1 MKKHGFILLLT
12 ALLLICACVPTP
24 EKEIVVQKDF
34 DHMIEKAKETPVS
47 DTVVLEDGTQ
57 GSGVPTA
64 SPQNTDAPR
73 YAHITESFTGRTD
86 AFRVE
91 IDADVI
97 VPDGPLPIVRVKPDE
112 FNAEKAQP
120 YFDALCSGEDY
131 YPREELETKENLE
144 RQIAE
149 MQAEVDAGLPSMDR
163 DGLSEKDVQKEI
175 KNWKSQIKE
184 LQERWKVAKD
194 KPENPMRVLAD
205 YDWSKVPS
213 YYPLGVWTTD
223 EQAQFTFRLDGE
235 QEQNGH
241 KIRFVQSSVLFED
254 ARKEPKT
261 KARHQFEYY
270 RDVTGQTTIPTGTK
284 LTKTPLEAQTEAEQ
298 LIQRI
303 GAKDMAV
310 DRVYLMRECVL
321 NEGNEGY
328 CINYLLPEDYEYQY
342 LYEVRFCRTVNG
354 IPVVKPTFF
363 ASSSNNSENGA
374 YAPSWEY
381 EELYVRVSSDGVCE
395 LYHLA
400 PIETVTT
407 LVEDAKLLPFSDIL
421 DIAKKMLPILHEDQI
436 GSGNRVEFRIDRIT
450 LSLQRIAEQD
460 NLEYGLLVPTWNFWG
475 VDLRIGEDGV
485 PHTYLCGVFSA
496 GTCGYLPLLSINAI
510 DGTIIDATKGY

>member
-1 MKKHGFILLLT
+1 MKKHFYIILL
-12 ALLLICACVPTP
+12 ASLLLFVACQPTP
-24 EKEIVVQKDF
+24 EKEIVIRKDF
-34 DHMIEKAKETPVS
+34 DQMIEKAKETPAS
-47 DTVVLEDGTQ
+47 DTVVLESDTPGPDA
-57 GSGVPTA
+57 PTA
-64 SPQNTDAPR
+64 SPQNTDALR

-91 IDADVI
+91 IEADVI
-97 VPDGPLPIVRVKPDE
+97 VPDGPLPVVRVKPDE
-112 FNAEKAQP
+112 FNAVKAQP

-163 DGLSEKDVQKEI
+163 DGLSEKDVQREI
-175 KNWKSQIKE
+175 KHWKSQIKE
-184 LQERWKVAKD
+184 LQERWMVAKD
-194 KPENPMRVLAD
+194 KPENPIRVLAD
-205 YDWSKVPS
+205 YDWSKVPY

-235 QEQNGH
+235 QEENGH

-270 RDVTGQTTIPTGTK
+270 RDVTGQETIPTGTK

-381 EELYVRVSSDGVCE
+381 EELYVRVSGDGVCE

-407 LVEDAKLLPFSDIL
+407 VVEDATLLPFSDIL
-421 DIAKKMLPILHEDQI
+421 DIAKKMLPILHEEEVHDHDQL
-436 GSGNRVEFRIDRIT
+436 VYRIDRIT
-450 LSLQRIAEQD
+450 LSLQRVAEKD

-475 VDLRIGEDGV
+475 VDLRTGEDGV

-510 DGTIIDATKGY
+510 DGSIIDPQKGY

>member
-1 MKKHGFILLLT
+1 MKKHVIVILLA
-12 ALLLICACVPTP
+12 ALLLCACVPTP

-34 DHMIEKAKETPVS
+34 DQMIEKAKETPVS

-57 GSGVPTA
+57 ESGVPAAT
-64 SPQNTDAPR
+64 PQYTDAPR

-175 KNWKSQIKE
+175 KHWKSQIKE

-223 EQAQFTFRLDGE
+223 EQAQFTFRLDGQ
-235 QEQNGH
+235 QEENGH
-241 KIRFVQSSVLFED
+241 KIRFVQSSVLFHD
-254 ARKEPKT
+254 ARKKPKT
-261 KARHQFEYY
+261 KAPSYEYY

-298 LIQRI
+298 LIQTI

>member
-57 GSGVPTA
+57 ESGVPAAT
-64 SPQNTDAPR
+64 PQNTDAPR

-175 KNWKSQIKE
+175 KHWKSQIKE

-235 QEQNGH
+235 QEENGH

-254 ARKEPKT
+254 ARKKPKT
-261 KARHQFEYY
+261 KAPLYEYY

-298 LIQRI
+298 LIQTI

>member
-1 MKKHGFILLLT
+1 MKKHICIILL
-12 ALLLICACVPTP
+12 ASLLLLCACQPTP

-57 GSGVPTA
+57 ESGVPAAT
-64 SPQNTDAPR
+64 PQNTDVPR
-73 YAHITESFTGRTD
+73 YVHITESFTGRTD

-175 KNWKSQIKE
+175 KYWKSQIKE

-205 YDWSKVPS
+205 YDWSKVPY

-235 QEQNGH
+235 QEENGH

-270 RDVTGQTTIPTGTK
+270 RDVTGQTTIPIGTK

-354 IPVVKPTFF
+354 IPVVKPSNF

-381 EELYVRVSSDGVCE
+381 EELYVRVSGDGVCE

-407 LVEDAKLLPFSDIL
+407 VVEDATLLPFSDIL
-421 DIAKKMLPILHEDQI
+421 DIAKKMLPILHEEEVHDHDQL
-436 GSGNRVEFRIDRIT
+436 VYRIDRIT
-450 LSLQRIAEQD
+450 LSLQRVAEKD

-475 VDLRIGEDGV
+475 VDLRTGEDGV

-510 DGTIIDATKGY
+510 DGSVIDPMLGY